1 MSEKFSTEWI
11 AEQRELIE
19 GAEELP
25 YVVDDTVIGVPL
37 DDCATRIVADVRKG
51 NNRKYL
57 LAAGN
62 NYPDLLDEIERL
74 QARVTELEAALES
87 LRIHHHDDCEDPW
100 YSCSKHPDYI
110 GNDNSG
116 ICTCGMDRQNAIIDA
131 ALKGGEK

>member
-74 QARVTELEAALES
+74 QARVTELEAES
-87 LRIHHHDDCEDPW
+87 LPHLGTGTDVPGTAWKPSWEQ
-100 YSCSKHPDYI
+100 
-110 GNDNSG
+110 NDR
-116 ICTCGMDRQNAIIDA
+116 D
-131 ALKGGEK
+131 